1 MSGRFTDRSS
11 EADNSLILTF
21 DCYGTL
27 VDWESG
33 ISDACIQAAAKDGVT
48 LDRETVL
55 RIHAEVEPRIQ
66 AEGFKS
72 YRDVLCEVALGI
84 ATRSGWDLA
93 ENYASF
99 LPDSLPSWKPFP
111 DTNGALQQM
120 RKQGRRLGI
129 LSNVDNELL
138 AGTLRHFVVPFAFLV
153 TAQDLGS
160 YKPSSAHFERAKE
173 IAGGED
179 WVHVAQSYFH
189 DVEPAVA
196 FGVPVVWI
204 NRKGEPAGGAARPN
218 AEYATLVEFA
228 HALSMGAEF

>member
-1 MSGRFTDRSS
+1 M
-11 EADNSLILTF
+11 ILTF

-27 VDWESG
+27 IDWESG
-33 ISDACIQAAAKDGVT
+33 ISDACIAAAARDSVT

-55 RIHAEVEPRIQ
+55 RIHAEVEPQIQ
-66 AEGFKS
+66 SEVFKP
-72 YRDVLCEVALGI
+72 YRDVLREVALGI

-93 ENYASF
+93 EGGAPF
-99 LPDSLPSWKPFP
+99 LPGSLPSWKPFP
-111 DTNGALQQM
+111 DTNAALEQM
-120 RKQGRRLGI
+120 RKQGHRLGI
-129 LSNVDNELL
+129 LSNVDNDLL
-138 AGTLRHFVVPFAFLV
+138 AGTLRQFVVPFDFLV

-160 YKPSSAHFERAKE
+160 YKPASAHFERAKE
-173 IAGGED
+173 IAGDEE

-204 NRKGEPAGGAARPN
+204 NRKGESPYGSARPN
-218 AEYATLVEFA
+218 AEYATLGEFA